1 MPPPHGVIT
10 TFERPTTASALNGKS
25 YNQYTINSMKRVF
38 ILGLVA
44 LSISS
49 SGAAN
54 PQKQK
59 ADTLVITTAPQMH
72 CANCENKIK
81 QNIRFV
87 KGVKRIE
94 TSVPKQEVTIVY
106 QGEKA
111 TYEDFEKAFAR
122 IGYKI
127 QRKRKSL

>member
-1 MPPPHGVIT
+1 
-10 TFERPTTASALNGKS
+10 
-25 YNQYTINSMKRVF
+25 MKKVLM
-38 ILGLVA
+38 LGLVA
-44 LSISS
+44 LSATSLWS
-49 SGAAN
+49 AN
-54 PQKQK
+54 PEKQK
-59 ADTLVITTAPQMH
+59 ADTLVVSTSPQMH

-94 TSVPKQEVTIVY
+94 TSLPKQEVKIVY

-111 TYEDFEKAFAR
+111 TFTDFEKAFAR

-127 QRKRKSL
+127 QRKK

>member
-1 MPPPHGVIT
+1 
-10 TFERPTTASALNGKS
+10 
-25 YNQYTINSMKRVF
+25 MKKVF
-38 ILGLVA
+38 MLGLVA
-44 LSISS
+44 LTATPLWS
-49 SGAAN
+49 AN
-54 PQKQK
+54 PEKQK
-59 ADTLVITTAPQMH
+59 ADTLVVSISPQMH

-94 TSVPKQEVTIVY
+94 TSLPKQEVKIVY

-111 TYEDFEKAFAR
+111 TFADFEKAFAR

-127 QRKRKSL
+127 QRKK